1 MKQEKN
7 LNVRNNVEKEELY
20 SADTYEK
27 MRREGEKSESR
38 IFLPSHIIQKLYLLE
53 ETYKQAVKD
62 GRSYYSGIYKQG
74 KEYVGKDTARILL
87 GEVKM
92 FKESLEKGTNKLCW
106 CEKGHEDEAKIEIV
120 NAIYKYYAPLSYYE
134 QNYIENEVHIEDG
147 VLQRIY
153 NFRYRIAFQNEAIP
167 FLNFF
172 ANAKTSG
179 AGSGEEKYQIK
190 DFRLIESEEEFE
202 QILKKHSSS
211 EEITEQKDS
220 IRMIFCP
227 KEKDDLYKEKGCWEA
242 YKKLFEKYRKKD
254 NLERAIKMFDVWND
268 IKETAV
274 YYIYAPEYKYMQEF

>member
-38 IFLPSHIIQKLYLLE
+38 IFLPSHIIQKLHLLE

-172 ANAKTSG
+172 A
-179 AGSGEEKYQIK
+179 
-190 DFRLIESEEEFE
+190 RL
-202 QILKKHSSS
+202 
-211 EEITEQKDS
+211 
-220 IRMIFCP
+220 
-227 KEKDDLYKEKGCWEA
+227 
-242 YKKLFEKYRKKD
+242 
-254 NLERAIKMFDVWND
+254 RANR
-268 IKETAV
+268 
-274 YYIYAPEYKYMQEF
+274 PEPQ